1 MKNRKIEEYIIRK
14 ILLEKSKMERNYP
27 ILFSKM
33 CNYFHFCANKN
44 FITQKNL
51 EEITLFQI
59 LSF

>member
-1 MKNRKIEEYIIRK
+1 
-14 ILLEKSKMERNYP
+14 MERNYP

-33 CNYFHFCANKN
+33 YNYFHFCANKN